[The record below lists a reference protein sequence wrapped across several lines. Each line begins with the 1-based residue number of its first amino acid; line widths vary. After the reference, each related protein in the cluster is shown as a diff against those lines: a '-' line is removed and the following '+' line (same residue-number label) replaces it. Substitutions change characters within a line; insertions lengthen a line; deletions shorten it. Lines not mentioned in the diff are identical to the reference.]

1 MARGRKP
8 KEKKGYFYENEEQA
22 VMDYINCKNSEEKN
36 KIFITTLYPAFT
48 KMIESIIRR
57 YKLYVPDEE
66 FEQTFNDTI
75 SYLLT
80 KITNFKPII
89 NIYEKIETPSDE
101 VKKNAVKV
109 WQGDFD
115 IRAED
120 DDPNYIKVCYIDD
133 TDYYNPSETLVGYYS
148 KVKKQYKAYSYCGTV
163 CKNYL
168 ILKNVQFV
176 KEQQRTTPY
185 DTVSD
190 SFENDTKYSTE
201 EEQFSNVAD
210 KLIKESCTEIKN
222 MIDNREKYSLTD
234 DEVKVGI
241 ALCEVMNRWEELIKD
256 DGSNKLQKSSVLYFL
271 REETMMDTKTLRDN
285 MKHYKKAYYRIKEKL
300 INGD

>member
-1 MARGRKP
+1 MKRGRKP

-22 VMDYINCKNSEEKN
+22 VMNYINSENQEEKN
-36 KIFITTLYPAFT
+36 KIFVETLYPAFT

-66 FEQTFNDTI
+66 FDQTFNDTI

-89 NIYEKIETPSDE
+89 NMYELLEKPSDD
-101 VKKNAVKV
+101 VKKTATKV
-109 WQGDFD
+109 WQSDFD
-115 IRAED
+115 VRAED
-120 DDPNYIKVCYIDD
+120 DGPKYIKVCYIDD
-133 TDYYNPSETLVGYYS
+133 GDYSNPVEKVLGYYK
-148 KVKKQYKAYSYCGTV
+148 KVRKQYKAYSYCGTV

-168 ILKNVQFV
+168 IFKNIQFV

-190 SFENDTKYSTE
+190 SFENDSRYSTE
-201 EEQFSNVAD
+201 EEQFSGIAD
-210 KLIKESCTEIKN
+210 KLIKESTKEIKS
-222 MIDNREKYSLTD
+222 MIDNREKYSLND

-271 REETMMDTKTLRDN
+271 REETMMDTKTFRDN
-285 MKHYKKAYYRIKEKL
+285 MKKFKKVYYNLKKSL
-300 INGD
+300 LDS

>member
-1 MARGRKP
+1 MKRGRKP

-22 VMDYINCKNSEEKN
+22 VMNYINSENQEEKN
-36 KIFITTLYPAFT
+36 KIFVETLYPAFT

-66 FEQTFNDTI
+66 FDQTFNDTI

-89 NIYEKIETPSDE
+89 NMYELLEKPSDD
-101 VKKNAVKV
+101 VKKTATKV
-109 WQGDFD
+109 WQSDFD
-115 IRAED
+115 VRAED
-120 DDPNYIKVCYIDD
+120 DGPKYIKVCYIDD
-133 TDYYNPSETLVGYYS
+133 GDYSNPVEKVLGYYK
-148 KVKKQYKAYSYCGTV
+148 KVRKQYKAYSYCGTV

-168 ILKNVQFV
+168 IFKNIQFV

-190 SFENDTKYSTE
+190 SFENDSRYSTD
-201 EEQFSNVAD
+201 EEQFSGIAD
-210 KLIKESCTEIKN
+210 KLIKESAKEIKN
-222 MIDNREKYSLTD
+222 MIDNKDKFSLSD
-234 DEVKVGI
+234 EEVKVGI

-271 REETMMDTKTLRDN
+271 REETMMDTKTFRDN
-285 MKHYKKAYYRIKEKL
+285 MKKFKKVYYNLKKGLLES
-300 INGD
+300 

>member
-1 MARGRKP
+1 MKRGRKP
-8 KEKKGYFYENEEQA
+8 KDKKGYFYENEEQA
-22 VMDYINCKNSEEKN
+22 VMRYINSEDLEERN
-36 KIFITTLYPAFT
+36 KIFVTVLYPAFT

-80 KITNFKPII
+80 KITNFKPTI
-89 NIYEKIETPSDE
+89 NIYELLDKPSDE

-109 WQGDFD
+109 WSRDFE

-120 DDPNYIKVCYIDD
+120 DSPKYIKVCWVDD
-133 TDYYNPSETLVGYYS
+133 TDCFNPLEKVDGYY
-148 KVKKQYKAYSYCGTV
+148 KKTKKQFKAYSYCGTI

-168 ILKNVQFV
+168 IFKNMQFV
-176 KEQQRTTPY
+176 KEQQRTTSY

-190 SFENDTKYSTE
+190 SFENDSRYSTE
-201 EEQFSNVAD
+201 EEQFSGIAD
-210 KLIKESCTEIKN
+210 KLIKEASKEIKN
-222 MIDNREKYSLTD
+222 MIDNREKFSLTD

-271 REETMMDTKTLRDN
+271 REETMMDTKTFRDN
-285 MKHYKKAYYRIKEKL
+285 MRPFKKMYYSLKKMLLES
-300 INGD
+300 

>member
-1 MARGRKP
+1 MKRGRKP

-22 VMDYINCKNSEEKN
+22 VMDYINSENPDERN
-36 KIFITTLYPAFT
+36 KIFINILYPAFT

-66 FEQTFNDTI
+66 FDQTFNDTI

-80 KITNFKPII
+80 KITNFKPTI
-89 NIYEKIETPSDE
+89 NIYEPLENPSEE
-101 VKKNAVKV
+101 VKKTAPRV
-109 WQGDFD
+109 WQSDFD
-115 IRAED
+115 IRAEET
-120 DDPNYIKVCYIDD
+120 DPKYIKVCYIDEN
-133 TDYYNPSETLVGYYS
+133 DYSNPVEKIISYYKKS
-148 KVKKQYKAYSYCGTV
+148 KKQYKAYSYCGTV

-168 ILKNVQFV
+168 IFKNMQFV

-190 SFENDTKYSTE
+190 TFENDTRYSTE
-201 EEQFSNVAD
+201 EEQFSGIAD
-210 KLIKESCTEIKN
+210 KLIKESSKEIKN
-222 MIDNREKYSLTD
+222 MVENREKFSLTD

-241 ALCEVMNRWEELIKD
+241 ALMEVMNRWEELIKD

-271 REETMMDTKTLRDN
+271 REETMMSTKEFRDN
-285 MKHYKKAYYRIKEKL
+285 MRPYKKMYYTIKKAL
-300 INGD
+300 IES

>member
-1 MARGRKP
+1 MKRGRKP

-22 VMDYINCKNSEEKN
+22 VMDYINSKSPEEKN
-36 KIFITTLYPAFT
+36 KIFVSTLYPAFT

-80 KITNFKPII
+80 KINNFKPII
-89 NIYEKIETPSDE
+89 NMYEQLENPSDE
-101 VKKNAVKV
+101 VKKTATKV
-109 WQGDFD
+109 WDSDFD
-115 IRAED
+115 IRAEED
-120 DDPNYIKVCYIDD
+120 SPKYIKVCYFDEG
-133 TDYYNPSETLVGYYS
+133 DYLNPVEKVLGYYK

-168 ILKNVQFV
+168 IFKNMQFA

-185 DTVSD
+185 DTISD
-190 SFENDTKYSTE
+190 TFENDSRYSTE
-201 EEQFSNVAD
+201 EEQFSDVAG
-210 KLIKESCTEIKN
+210 KLIKESIKEIKN
-222 MIDNREKYSLTD
+222 MIDNREKYSLND

-271 REETMMDTKTLRDN
+271 REETMMDTKTFREN
-285 MKHYKKAYYRIKEKL
+285 MKKFKKAYYNLKKSL
-300 INGD
+300 LDS

>member
-1 MARGRKP
+1 MKRGRKP

-22 VMDYINCKNSEEKN
+22 VMDYINCENLEQKN
-36 KIFITTLYPAFT
+36 KIFVEVLYPAFT

-89 NIYEKIETPSDE
+89 NIYEPLEKPTEE
-101 VKKNAVKV
+101 VKKTATKV
-109 WQGDFD
+109 WHSDFD
-115 IRAED
+115 IRAEED
-120 DDPNYIKVCYIDD
+120 QPKYIKVCYIDD
-133 TDYYNPSETLVGYYS
+133 EDYSHPVEKVLGYYK

-168 ILKNVQFV
+168 IFKNMQFV

-190 SFENDTKYSTE
+190 SFENDTRYSTE
-201 EEQFSNVAD
+201 DEQFSGIAD
-210 KLIKESCTEIKN
+210 KLIKESTKEIKN
-222 MIDNREKYSLTD
+222 MVDNREKFSLTD

-271 REETMMDTKTLRDN
+271 REETMMDTKTFRDN
-285 MKHYKKAYYRIKEKL
+285 MKKYKTAYYAIKKALLES
-300 INGD
+300 

>member
-1 MARGRKP
+1 MKRGRKP

-22 VMDYINCKNSEEKN
+22 VMDYINSESPEEKN
-36 KIFITTLYPAFT
+36 KIFVETLYPAFT

-80 KITNFKPII
+80 KINNFKPII
-89 NIYEKIETPSDE
+89 SMYEQIEKPSDE
-101 VKKNAVKV
+101 VKKTAVKV
-109 WQGDFD
+109 WSSDFEV
-115 IRAED
+115 RAED
-120 DDPNYIKVCYIDD
+120 DSPKYIKVCWIDD
-133 TDYYNPSETLVGYYS
+133 EDYFHPVEKISGYYK

-168 ILKNVQFV
+168 IFKNIQFV

-190 SFENDTKYSTE
+190 TFENDSKYSTE
-201 EEQFSNVAD
+201 EEQISGMAD
-210 KLIKESCTEIKN
+210 KLIKESTKEIRN
-222 MIDNREKYSLTD
+222 MIDNRDKFSLND

-271 REETMMDTKTLRDN
+271 REETMMDTKTFRDN
-285 MKHYKKAYYRIKEKL
+285 MKPFKKMYYNLKKGLLES
-300 INGD
+300 